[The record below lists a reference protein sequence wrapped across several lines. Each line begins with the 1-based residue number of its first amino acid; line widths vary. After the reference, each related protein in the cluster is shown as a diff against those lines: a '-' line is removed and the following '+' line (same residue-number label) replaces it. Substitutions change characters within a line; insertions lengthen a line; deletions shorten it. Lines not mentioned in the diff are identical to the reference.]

1 MEDGK
6 VTVGETTSKV
16 ETTAPI
22 TVIIETIV
30 RMLLMV
36 GKSFKKIGG
45 DFVTEKEL
53 KRFISTLYTISAIG
67 PYDTTLTVGGVP
79 YPLDSFKVDTKLA
92 GAFLQPRAIVMPGTS
107 PFRLDVSVH
116 QVFKDIMMPA
126 ELVEFQFKFLA
137 MFKVQPT
144 LQSVEEGLKPRVL
157 GDITECGNGERFHV
171 DDLASVKSV
180 PSVLSVASQLY
191 TKEYFNYDLSDV
203 IRMVVTNLYS
213 DLK

>member
-1 MEDGK
+1 MEKDK
-6 VTVGETTSKV
+6 VTVGETTV
-16 ETTAPI
+16 EETAPI

-30 RMLLMV
+30 RMLLFV

-45 DFVTEKEL
+45 EFVTEKEL

-67 PYDTTLTVGGVP
+67 PYDTTVTVSGVP
-79 YPLDSFKVDTKLA
+79 YPLDTFKVDTKLV

-116 QVFKDIMMPA
+116 QTFKEIMMPA
-126 ELVEFQFKFLA
+126 ELIEFQYKFLA

-157 GDITECGNGERFHV
+157 GDITECCNGKKFHV

-180 PSVLSVASQLY
+180 PPLLSVASQLY
-191 TKEYFNYDLSDV
+191 TEDYFNYDLADV